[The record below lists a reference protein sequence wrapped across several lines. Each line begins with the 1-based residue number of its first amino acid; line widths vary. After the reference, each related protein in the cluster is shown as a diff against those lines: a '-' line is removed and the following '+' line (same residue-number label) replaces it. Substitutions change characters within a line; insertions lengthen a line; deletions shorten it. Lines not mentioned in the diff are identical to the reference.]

1 MISVAA
7 GLRKTAL
14 TAMLGQVQP
23 VLFESRGQQGCTG
36 YTPNYTPVT
45 VCDPAA
51 RPGDIRPVLLTAISP
66 DADGCEGI
74 ITE

>member
-45 VCDPAA
+45 GCDPAA